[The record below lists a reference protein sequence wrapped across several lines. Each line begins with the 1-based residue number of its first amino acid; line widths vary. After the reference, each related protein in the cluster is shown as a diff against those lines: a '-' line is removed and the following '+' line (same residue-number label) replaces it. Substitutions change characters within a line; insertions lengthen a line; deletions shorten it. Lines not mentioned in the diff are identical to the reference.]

1 MTRPDV
7 GYNCQETAEEKWRS
21 GWKAGE
27 GRADWMP
34 LETSIVMLQ
43 RCLCGD
49 GCWLLYYLI
58 EPLMPFSSEGHWC
71 SGPALVANTDV
82 CVLISCTE
90 KENSEPSAS
99 ISFFHPSIIPTAAKD
114 LVSRLLVVNPKKRYT
129 AHQVLQHPW
138 LEAAGK
144 TSRAN
149 LQKEVPPSSEDH
161 FRS

>member
-1 MTRPDV
+1 M
-7 GYNCQETAEEKWRS
+7 QEEFSLSVAPAEFQMLISPK
-21 GWKAGE
+21 GVAQMWKASIM
-27 GRADWMP
+27 AD
-34 LETSIVMLQ
+34 
-43 RCLCGD
+43 
-49 GCWLLYYLI
+49 
-58 EPLMPFSSEGHWC
+58 SSEGQWC
-71 SGPALVANTDV
+71 SGPALVANTDAY
-82 CVLISCTE
+82 VLISCME

-149 LQKEVPPSSEDH
+149 LQKEAPPSSEDH